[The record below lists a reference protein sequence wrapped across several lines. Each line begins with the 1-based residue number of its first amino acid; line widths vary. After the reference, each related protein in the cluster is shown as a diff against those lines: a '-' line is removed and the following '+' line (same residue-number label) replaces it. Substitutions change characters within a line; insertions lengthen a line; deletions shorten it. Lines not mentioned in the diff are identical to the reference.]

1 MISSLTLFAQVKKP
15 VFMIFPSELY
25 CNQHDYYYLLE
36 TSQGT
41 QRMPDYNKCL
51 SDDQTMVAAIK
62 IMAEWLV
69 NQNMIVKDLSH
80 AIKEIY
86 GNEAEGGKTS
96 SKPLYHRIIESSG
109 VDIAVNMYY
118 SIKQEGPRKSLF
130 VEYRAVETES
140 GDIIASSSSSSTMF
154 GLDTTESALSDCIYS
169 GLHQFS
175 NQLME
180 YLVEYVKKQQM

>member
-51 SDDQTMVAAIK
+51 SDDQTMVAAIN

-69 NQNMIVKDLSH
+69 NQNMIVKDLAH
-80 AIKEIY
+80 AIKVIY

-96 SKPLYHRIIESSG
+96 AKPLYHRIIESSG

-118 SIKQEGPRKSLF
+118 SIKQEKPRKTLF

-180 YLVEYVKKQQM
+180 YFVEYVKKQQM